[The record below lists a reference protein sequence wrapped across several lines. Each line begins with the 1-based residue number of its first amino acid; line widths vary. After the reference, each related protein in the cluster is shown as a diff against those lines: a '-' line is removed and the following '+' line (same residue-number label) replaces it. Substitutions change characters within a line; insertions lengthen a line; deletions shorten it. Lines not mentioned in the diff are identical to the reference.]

1 MNTIKMNF
9 SEETHWVLQD
19 ESDKVVAIIVVPSG
33 NVNITARIKQ
43 AIEEDIV
50 IGDGRIE
57 FVQDIIGDKYD
68 SLINFSVAITEEDE
82 EDSYIT
88 NFSLVKTAQYKIEKP
103 KPKTEIKVAK
113 LVKVSLM
120 TRVIIKRYAT
130 EQEIM
135 ELAIPKLC
143 ENLMESPFEN
153 IDSIDDDRESPYD
166 PEFDES

>member
-1 MNTIKMNF
+1 MNF

-57 FVQDIIGDKYD
+57 FIQDIIGDKYD
-68 SLINFSVAITEEDE
+68 SLINFSVAITEEDA

-103 KPKTEIKVAK
+103 
-113 LVKVSLM
+113 
-120 TRVIIKRYAT
+120 
-130 EQEIM
+130 
-135 ELAIPKLC
+135 
-143 ENLMESPFEN
+143 
-153 IDSIDDDRESPYD
+153 
-166 PEFDES
+166 EFDEA